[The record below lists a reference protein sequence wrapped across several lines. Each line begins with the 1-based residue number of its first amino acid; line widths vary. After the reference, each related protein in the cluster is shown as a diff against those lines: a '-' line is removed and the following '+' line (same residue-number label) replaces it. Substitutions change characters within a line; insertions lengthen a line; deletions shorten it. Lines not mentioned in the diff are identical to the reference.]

1 MVCSSCTVPLT
12 PGFAVQRQALA
23 LSYVPVKSERA
34 HIRVTYRLQ
43 NLGNQDLRVLQ
54 AVLPAPLDL
63 QIRVDGRAITPETSD
78 ALRRGSV
85 LISVPFEPAWPQ
97 KGFRDLEMEY
107 DLALDESSQ
116 TAAHPIRYEQAAEWF
131 PELRKPRGSFSKGL
145 SRAREV
151 SVTIQVPQGFNA
163 LASGQNLGIKIHQ
176 GESEYRFR
184 LRDADYE
191 PFVVI
196 GHYQEKEI
204 RTPSGTV
211 VFWTLEPLTDP
222 NVRAAAER
230 IAATVQTYE
239 NYFGRRDRK
248 RLPVWI
254 VETSPLPGP
263 GGPQG
268 PAATSFPS
276 TALLNQ
282 AAFAEGV
289 NSPVFQALAAEQ
301 LARTWFGWLI
311 VPSRNLP
318 PDRNIGQSLARYA
331 AIAAAQASNGD
342 AERRLRAAQLLRQ
355 FDERRKRV
363 ADKPLL
369 QAEFRDSPDQQEM
382 AVVKGT
388 MFLLALEDAYGAEP
402 LRRGLAHLVRA
413 LRGRDFGLATL
424 RAAFEQETHKEM
436 ADVFRIWLDH
446 TGIPADF
453 RARYGSK
460 TSSGN

>member
-1 MVCSSCTVPLT
+1 VPLT

-23 LSYVPVKSERA
+23 LSYVPAKSERA

-43 NLGNQDLRVLQ
+43 NSGNQDLRVLQ

-63 QIRVDGRAITPETSD
+63 QVRVDGRAIAPETLE
-78 ALRRGSV
+78 APRRGSI
-85 LISVPFEPAWPQ
+85 LISVPFEPAWPI
-97 KGFRDLEMEY
+97 KGFRDLELEY

-116 TAAHPIRYEQAAEWF
+116 SAGHPIRYEQASEWF

-145 SRAREV
+145 SRATEV

-163 LASGQNLGIKIHQ
+163 LASGQNLGVKTHQ

-184 LRDADYE
+184 VRDADYE
-191 PFVVI
+191 PFAVI

-204 RTPSGTV
+204 RTSSGTV

-222 NVRAAAER
+222 NAQTAAER
-230 IAATVQTYE
+230 IAATARTYE
-239 NYFGRRDRK
+239 RFYGRLERK
-248 RLPVWI
+248 DLPVWI
-254 VETSPLPGP
+254 VETAPLPGAI
-263 GGPQG
+263 GLQG

-289 NSPVFQALAAEQ
+289 NSPVFQNLAAEQ

-331 AIAAAQASNGD
+331 SIAAAQASNGD
-342 AERRLRAAQLLRQ
+342 AERRLRAAQLLRE
-355 FDERRKRV
+355 FDERRKRG
-363 ADKPLL
+363 ADKSLL
-369 QAEFRDSPDQQEM
+369 QAEFRDSADQQEM
-382 AVVKGT
+382 AVLKGT
-388 MFLLALEDAYGAEP
+388 MFLLALEDTHGTDP

-413 LRGRDFGLATL
+413 LHGRDFGLATL
-424 RAAFEQETHKEM
+424 RAAFEQETHKNLSDE
-436 ADVFRIWLDH
+436 FRVWLDG
-446 TGIPADF
+446 TGVPTDF
-453 RARYGSK
+453 RARYEGK
-460 TSSGN
+460 MDSGN